1 MSTFEIILVCFI
13 AWLGLTITGIFAFYI
28 CKTKMQN
35 REFLV
40 QNHRELWTFYYNNM
54 DELEELFNPNAK
66 VRDLTEKERTFA
78 TMLTT
83 HVECAFSLR
92 KFDLVITENKEAVNL
107 DIASTYSLPLMRKYW
122 ESAKKYRSKSFAK
135 EIDKLIKEKQD

>member
-1 MSTFEIILVCFI
+1 
-13 AWLGLTITGIFAFYI
+13 
-28 CKTKMQN
+28 MQN

-66 VRDLTEKERTFA
+66 VRDLTEKERTIA

-122 ESAKKYRSKSFAK
+122 ESAKKYRSKSFASYVN
-135 EIDKLIKEKQD
+135 KLINKKQD

>member
-1 MSTFEIILVCFI
+1 
-13 AWLGLTITGIFAFYI
+13 
-28 CKTKMQN
+28 MQN

-54 DELEELFNPNAK
+54 DELEELFNANAK

-92 KFDLVITENKEAVNL
+92 KFDLVITKNKEAVNL

-122 ESAKKYRSKSFAK
+122 ESAQKYRSKSFAQ